1 MPDPDGYRNREYRE
15 IAETER
21 LRSMATIAT
30 WPSEVQQDAHGLW
43 MAIQE
48 ATNSYVASVDRA
60 IDERTLPLVLRLMID
75 ECERILQRGKTL

>member
-1 MPDPDGYRNREYRE
+1 MAEHDGYRHHEYRE

-30 WPSEVQQDAHGLW
+30 WPPEVQQDAHGLW
-43 MAIQE
+43 MAMQE
-48 ATNSYVASVDRA
+48 ATNHYVAWVDRA

-75 ECERILQRGKTL
+75 EFERILQRGKSL